1 MSFFYNLN
9 KRLADLSAKQD
20 ATHLAESKQAKTV
33 AQSPLT
39 QALNEAGQR
48 RGLHGEPEFVGI
60 PGPAKGTKPSPKAIT
75 KGADREYY
83 KSPGLMGEPERTR
96 WRKKVEEPKVAEA
109 GYSAKAGRAGKDLGK
124 PGKNFS
130 KIAKGAAERY
140 GSKAA
145 GERVAGAV
153 LNKLRHPTN
162 EGTCPSCDCA
172 PCKCDSM
179 DESAFQA
186 AIGKKKYGDQ
196 GMKAL
201 QKAGREHAS
210 VKTMSNIRKK
220 YDKYDESMD
229 EGMFGF
235 GMPQTSVSNNRLM
248 VQGDQ
253 KAGNKVMAA
262 LQKANPQLA
271 AQGKHSGASGPD
283 GPQYLGIQ
291 FATPQLAQQAAQAL
305 QGGMEEGNAFT
316 GKLKATPKGGK
327 FKLGNKE
334 FKDTSSIEEN
344 YNPVKAVKQCAKDYM
359 KMNGIRSVHDLE
371 AEDIESIGGDCH
383 INYQDVCEI
392 LGCNLP
398 DSLGPVKSWD
408 TDEHGNKFDLEEGFA
423 DMDAWLASREKEKGT
438 GNFDRKERT
447 LPSGMKAT
455 TYTRKHEDDADD
467 DKDAPEDK
475 GGAPKKKGRPKGKD
489 KGPERVTAKSYKYK
503 AGRPTKTAEDLDSDS
518 VMMTRPSNMSSEGI
532 EHGEQAEYNDEA
544 GMAKDSLHTI
554 VRHAKELERA
564 LRSNENMP
572 EWVQEKIGQI
582 KGMMTSVTDYI
593 ISTHERDVEQATGQ
607 EGITIEPVAER
618 SKSQAQARM
627 MAGAAHNPKFA
638 KKVGVAT
645 KVAKEFNKADTGK
658 DISKLPKKVKKT
670 EEGAKPDFL
679 DVDKDGNK
687 KESFKKAVADKKEK
701 KVDETTVA
709 GSVATATPSGKSSKG
724 GMSFGKG
731 VYESFNN
738 SLEKMISESID
749 VTETVNE
756 HEQEGK
762 TITVTASGPEA
773 DALMQLLKAAG
784 LSGQGQR
791 QGCGCSTTPCS
802 CETVDEAYGDTDETL
817 NNPDWPTDTEKS
829 DNAFQYSGGLNGPK
843 STGQTTTVGGG
854 IPNMQARRQVSMEEN
869 VKLERSLFKTW
880 KNYKG

>member
-96 WRKKVEEPKVAEA
+96 WRKKVEEPKVDEA
-109 GYSAKAGRAGKDLGK
+109 GYSAKSARAGHDIGK
-124 PGKNFS
+124 PGKNFA
-130 KIAKGAAERY
+130 KIAKSAGSKY

-162 EGTCPSCDCA
+162 EGTCPSCKCN
-172 PCKCDSM
+172 PCEC
-179 DESAFQA
+179 
-186 AIGKKKYGDQ
+186 
-196 GMKAL
+196 
-201 QKAGREHAS
+201 
-210 VKTMSNIRKK
+210 V
-220 YDKYDESMD
+220 
-229 EGMFGF
+229 
-235 GMPQTSVSNNRLM
+235 
-248 VQGDQ
+248 
-253 KAGNKVMAA
+253 
-262 LQKANPQLA
+262 
-271 AQGKHSGASGPD
+271 
-283 GPQYLGIQ
+283 
-291 FATPQLAQQAAQAL
+291 
-305 QGGMEEGNAFT
+305 EEGNAFT
-316 GKLKATPKGGK
+316 GELKATPKGEK

-371 AEDIESIGGDCH
+371 AEDIESIGGDCQ

-447 LPSGMKAT
+447 LPGGMKAT
-455 TYTRKHEDDADD
+455 TYTRKHEDDAEDD
-467 DKDAPEDK
+467 SDAPEDK
-475 GGAPKKKGRPKGKD
+475 GGAPKKKGRPKGPA
-489 KGPERVTAKSYKYK
+489 KGPERVTKGAWKHKGERKVKAK
-503 AGRPTKTAEDLDSDS
+503 EDLDSDG
-518 VMMTRPSNMSSEGI
+518 VLMTRPTNCSSESI

-544 GMAKDSLHTI
+544 GMTKDSLHTI
-554 VRHAKELERA
+554 VRHAKELESA
-564 LRSNENMP
+564 LRSNENLP

-582 KGMMTSVTDYI
+582 KGMMSSVTDYI
-593 ISTHERDVEQATGQ
+593 ISTHERDAEQHTGR
-607 EGITIEPVAER
+607 EGITIEPMAEKAV
-618 SKSQAQARM
+618 SKAQRKFM
-627 MAGAAHNPKFA
+627 GMAHAIQKGERIKGASPELK
-638 KKVGVAT
+638 
-645 KVAKEFNKADTGK
+645 KVAKTMKPTDTHDFAATKEKG
-658 DISKLPKKVKKT
+658 LPKKVKKT
-670 EEGAKPDFL
+670 DEANDGNLANNAKPYDKVTQG
-679 DVDKDGNK
+679 DVVAGRLGKDEQGGK
-687 KESFKKAVADKKEK
+687 AKKAKEE

-709 GSVATATPSGKSSKG
+709 GSVATASPSGKSSSG
-724 GMSFGKG
+724 GMQFGKG
-731 VYESFNN
+731 VYEGFNN
-738 SLEKMISESID
+738 SVESMI
-749 VTETVNE
+749 TETMNVSVNMNAGE
-756 HEQEGK
+756 DGQNRK
-762 TITVTASGPEA
+762 SITVSA
-773 DALMQLLKAAG
+773 DGDDADMLAQLLKAAG
-784 LSGQGQR
+784 LSGQS
-791 QGCGCSTTPCS
+791 QGCGCGTTPCS
-802 CETVDEAYGDTDETL
+802 CEKELDE
-817 NNPDWPTDTEKS
+817 NSPDWPTNTETL
-829 DNAFQYSGGLNGPK
+829 AAQPELQTYSGGLDGPK
-843 STGQTTTVGGG
+843 STGQTTVPVVASQERRLHSMAETV
-854 IPNMQARRQVSMEEN
+854 E
-869 VKLERSLFKTW
+869 LERTLFKTW